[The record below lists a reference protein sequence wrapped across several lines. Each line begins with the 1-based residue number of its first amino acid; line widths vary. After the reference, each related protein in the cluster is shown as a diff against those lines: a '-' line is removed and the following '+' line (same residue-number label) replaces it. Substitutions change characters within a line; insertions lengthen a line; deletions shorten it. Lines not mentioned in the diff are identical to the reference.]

1 MTMTHIP
8 DDLGD
13 PRIEHRF
20 LGMDRRLI
28 APTLAIL
35 GLIIFW
41 AGVIPAINEATEG
54 DPLDPDTPLTVA
66 EAVEF
71 TPAEGWR
78 PSAAPVPSNSTL
90 ELFKDGTVFI
100 VSPGAWDGTA
110 DELLDELEDEF
121 NPTVT
126 GDRAEFTLPSGLSG
140 IGIDTTA
147 YDEIGFL
154 VALISDERFSAVD
167 DRATGIRVEAS
178 SEIDFDAADQEDI
191 AEMLS
196 SMRVIPYDE
205 RDVTADD
212 EEDEG

>member
-1 MTMTHIP
+1 MS
-8 DDLGD
+8 
-13 PRIEHRF
+13 F
-20 LGMDRRLI
+20 LVL
-28 APTLAIL
+28 
-35 GLIIFW
+35 
-41 AGVIPAINEATEG
+41 
-54 DPLDPDTPLTVA
+54 
-66 EAVEF
+66 
-71 TPAEGWR
+71 

-90 ELFKDGTVFI
+90 ELFKDGTIFI